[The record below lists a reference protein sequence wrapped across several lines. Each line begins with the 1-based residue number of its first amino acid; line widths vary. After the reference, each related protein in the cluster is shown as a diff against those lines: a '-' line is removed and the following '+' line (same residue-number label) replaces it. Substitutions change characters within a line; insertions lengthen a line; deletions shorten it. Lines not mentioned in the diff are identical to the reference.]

1 VIATIVKKALQR
13 YWRQTRALSLDAK
26 AILLDSGN
34 NVLLVRGADGTA
46 WDLPSAKVKDGETV
60 EDAVRRM
67 LRSDLT
73 LTLETA
79 PSFIG
84 LDPNPAGRA
93 GHVAIVAVRQG
104 NPEAPLR
111 ANHSLEARRFH
122 VTALPAALS
131 PGVAAW
137 ISRVPTPTEGRG

>member
-1 VIATIVKKALQR
+1 
-13 YWRQTRALSLDAK
+13 
-26 AILLDSGN
+26 
-34 NVLLVRGADGTA
+34 
-46 WDLPSAKVKDGETV
+46 
-60 EDAVRRM
+60 M

-84 LDPNPAGRA
+84 LDPNPAA
-93 GHVAIVAVRQG
+93 GHVAIVAVRQR

-111 ANHSLEARRFH
+111 ANHSLEARWFH

-137 ISRVPTPTEGRG
+137 ISRVPAPAEGRG